1 MRTFIFFCSF
11 ILLTSCSSLMLDGQG
26 FLNDDVPTSEYPH
39 WNAKINTNIELK
51 LLNLNTV
58 SLQVLNSMPKISAAK
73 IPVDLRNIS
82 FQSKIDNSY
91 PEYQIGPGD
100 EVKIDFP
107 SDKNVDRITS
117 KGLKVDALGDIDFP
131 YLGSFKIGGLS
142 ADAAEDLLKIAL
154 NSLYVEPEVFLSIKK
169 FKSNKAFVS
178 GLSQGSSIE
187 PTNGAIQT
195 SVITLDDVPM
205 TIIEALNEANISFS
219 ESVPNPFLILKREDS
234 NHIVDLGFISN
245 NANPNI
251 YVRNND
257 FLYIPKSDN
266 QKVYMTGSVNS
277 DSIIEFP
284 VTMTL
289 SEALLEGKI
298 NKLNANLEEIYVLRI
313 NQTLNNKFYGTAYKL
328 NYKSP
333 ASLVTA
339 DNFYL
344 LDKDI
349 VFVSSKKIVRWN
361 QAVSNLL
368 STLDFVNLWKSYMP
382 INSEVLR
389 TQ

>member
-1 MRTFIFFCSF
+1 
-11 ILLTSCSSLMLDGQG
+11 MLDGQG

>member
-1 MRTFIFFCSF
+1 
-11 ILLTSCSSLMLDGQG
+11 MLDGQG
-26 FLNDDVPTSEYPH
+26 FLNDDVPTTKYPH

-107 SDKNVDRITS
+107 SDKNVNRITS
-117 KGLKVDALGDIDFP
+117 KGLKVDAFGDIDFP

-187 PTNGAIQT
+187 PMNSTIQT

-257 FLYIPKSDN
+257 FLYIPQSDN

-349 VFVSSKKIVRWN
+349 IFVSSKKIVRWN